1 MNTIV
6 AYPATEDQMSLL
18 KGLLKEMKIR
28 FSVKKEKK
36 KDDSL
41 FTKEEYFAML
51 DESIKQAKEG
61 KVYRKKEEQSMKDFL
76 DELCTI

>member
-51 DESIKQAKEG
+51 DESIKQYKEG
-61 KVYRKKEEQSMKDFL
+61 KYTTVHNKEELKQFL
-76 DELCTI
+76 EQL